1 MTEDDNAEIEAMLL
15 DGAEGF
21 LTSAHSLARTRALRR
36 GACEDTAALWR
47 GMAECGWLA
56 MGLPESMDGA
66 GLDVGAAAALA
77 VRFGSALLPEPFAE
91 CAVAPATL
99 IAAASDGPPAAA
111 LAAGLADG
119 SARPAVAWQSEAG
132 QLEPSWH
139 GTLAATCTG
148 WSLSGRFVGLHADAS
163 HWLVA
168 ADASGDPT
176 VVVVSADTPGI
187 SAQLHRFADGS
198 AGATVDFQEVVLAR
212 DAVLLQGDGTRTA
225 LNAALDDARLVLSA
239 QLAGI
244 AEGALATT
252 VAYLQQRVQFGQTIA
267 SFQAIRH
274 RIVDLDIQKRLAFAS
289 WHHARD
295 VRLRHGAGSAQSNAA
310 VSAAK
315 ARCSEVALRVGRA
328 AIQLH
333 GAIGYTEEADIGLF
347 LGAALKHASRLGNA
361 TAHRRRY
368 MAMTVPGT
376 LPA

>member
-1 MTEDDNAEIEAMLL
+1 MTEDDNADIEAMLL

-21 LTSAHSLARTRALRR
+21 LSSTHSLARTRALRR
-36 GACEDTAALWR
+36 GACADTAALWR

-56 MGLPESMDGA
+56 MGLPESLGGA
-66 GLDVGAAAALA
+66 GLAIGAAAALA

-99 IAAASDGPPAAA
+99 IAAAGDAPPAAA
-111 LAAGLADG
+111 LAAGLVDG
-119 SARPAVAWQSEAG
+119 SARPCVAWQLQAG

-139 GTLAATCTG
+139 GSLAATGTG
-148 WSLSGRFVGLHADAS
+148 WRLSGHFIGLHADAS

-168 ADASGDPT
+168 AVAGSEPT
-176 VVVVSADTPGI
+176 VVVVAADTPGI
-187 SAQLHRFADGS
+187 SAQVHRFADGS
-198 AGATVDFQEVVLAR
+198 TGAAVDFQEVPVAR
-212 DAVLLQGDGTRTA
+212 DAALLQGDGARAA
-225 LNAALDDARLVLSA
+225 LAAALDDARLVLAA
-239 QLAGI
+239 QLAGV

-274 RIVDLDIQKRLAFAS
+274 RIVDLDIQRRLAFAS
-289 WHHARD
+289 WRHARD
-295 VRLRHGAGSAQSNAA
+295 VRLQHGAGSAQSSAA

-315 ARCSEVALRVGRA
+315 ARCSDVALNVARA

-347 LGAALKHASRLGNA
+347 LGAALKNASRLGNA

-368 MAMTVPGT
+368 MAMTVLGT

>member
-1 MTEDDNAEIEAMLL
+1 MIENDNADIETMLL

-21 LTSAHSLARTRALRR
+21 LSSTHSLARARALRR
-36 GACEDTAALWR
+36 GACGDTAALWR
-47 GMAECGWLA
+47 GMAKCGWLA
-56 MGLPESMDGA
+56 MRLPESMGGA
-66 GLDVGAAAALA
+66 GLNIGAAAALA

-99 IAAASDGPPAAA
+99 IAAAGDAPPAAA

-119 SARPAVAWQSEAG
+119 SARPCVAWQSEAG
-132 QLEPSWH
+132 QVESSWH
-139 GTLAATCTG
+139 GTLAATSSG
-148 WSLSGRFVGLHADAS
+148 WRLNGRFVSLQADPS
-163 HWLVA
+163 HWLVG
-168 ADASGDPT
+168 ADAGGDAT

-187 SAQLHRFADGS
+187 SVQVHRFADGS
-198 AGATVDFQEVVLAR
+198 AGAAVNFQDVPVAR
-212 DAVLLQGDGTRTA
+212 GAVLLQGDEARAA
-225 LNAALDDARLVLSA
+225 LAAALDDARLVLAA

-289 WHHARD
+289 WRHARD
-295 VRLRHGAGSAQSNAA
+295 VRLRHGTGSVQSSAA

-315 ARCSEVALRVGRA
+315 ARCSDVALNVARA

-368 MAMTVPGT
+368 LAMTVLGA